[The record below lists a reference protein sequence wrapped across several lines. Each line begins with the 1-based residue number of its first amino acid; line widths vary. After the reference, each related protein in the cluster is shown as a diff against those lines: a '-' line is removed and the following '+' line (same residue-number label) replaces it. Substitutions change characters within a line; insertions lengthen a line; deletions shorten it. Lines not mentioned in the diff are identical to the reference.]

1 MRIFDCP
8 DWKIF
13 SMKTP
18 DDSTMTYDDSWW
30 PKMTKEWPKMTP
42 DWPKESKM
50 IPGWPVDFS
59 DRSSGWWVIFQRFY
73 FGKLVALSLGHKNI
87 LEITKYILTAILS
100 ILHRHRTLSA
110 PGTQTFLP
118 ARNWSD
124 KLFQNHKGG
133 KLIRK
138 LPDKLLHHQQ
148 RNNRD
153 GSYCILFI
161 YSFESSGVRRY
172 LYCFYGLYFCV
183 SHGLMINLLF
193 YWPIYN
199 RNLIRRID
207 WLMLMPD

>member
-1 MRIFDCP
+1 MT
-8 DWKIF
+8 DWARGVF
-13 SMKTP
+13 FG
-18 DDSTMTYDDSWW
+18 DSILASC
-30 PKMTKEWPKMTP
+30 
-42 DWPKESKM
+42 
-50 IPGWPVDFS
+50 
-59 DRSSGWWVIFQRFY
+59 Q
-73 FGKLVALSLGHKNI
+73 LVALSLGHKNI